1 MDVRVLH
8 AKSQKRK
15 VGPAIEGHVG
25 GYVNTLKGQIQLLQ
39 GMSSQKM
46 QVPSSSPRRAY
57 DHEKSRMG

>member
-46 QVPSSSPRRAY
+46 QVPSSHA
-57 DHEKSRMG
+57 